1 VNTLLYA
8 QLLSE
13 IISILLCLRKE
24 RLHIPTLFVDFFID
38 VRVLSANSGSVQPN
52 TRIQIG
58 VQDFPLVR
66 IYKLFK
72 QDFCTEFYLKY
83 IMSVC
88 TFQI

>member
-1 VNTLLYA
+1 MNTLLNA

-52 TRIQIG
+52 TRRDIEDKI
-58 VQDFPLVR
+58 
-66 IYKLFK
+66 KLNEIHL
-72 QDFCTEFYLKY
+72 Q
-83 IMSVC
+83 
-88 TFQI
+88 